1 MTATHETHTHP
12 NYLAVFAA
20 LVVLTGISVS
30 SEYFLGAGAA
40 HVVNVL
46 VAVCKAVLV
55 AMFFMHLKYD
65 WFKVYFMVVPT
76 LIVGIVLVLT
86 LMPDATFSQ
95 YRNLLGVPPPIV
107 AD

>member
-1 MTATHETHTHP
+1 MSATHESHPHP

-20 LVVLTGISVS
+20 LVVLTAISVS
-30 SEYFLGAGAA
+30 SEYLVGAA
-40 HVVNVL
+40 AGHVVNVL

-76 LIVGIVLVLT
+76 LIVGVVLVLT

-95 YRNLLGVPPPIV
+95 YRNLLDLPPPIL